1 MISSVEILPLCLM
14 FLTFLLSHGSR
25 STLAR
30 RFWVVSL
37 TVIFRLS
44 QSVHISNVPVHGGL
58 LSECFVTILALVEL
72 DPHMN
77 GHVFSQAVLL

>member
-1 MISSVEILPLCLM
+1 M
-14 FLTFLLSHGSR
+14 
-25 STLAR
+25 
-30 RFWVVSL
+30 
-37 TVIFRLS
+37 IFRPF

-77 GHVFSQAVLL
+77 GHVFSQAVFSVEVLATFGAVVSLDQSS